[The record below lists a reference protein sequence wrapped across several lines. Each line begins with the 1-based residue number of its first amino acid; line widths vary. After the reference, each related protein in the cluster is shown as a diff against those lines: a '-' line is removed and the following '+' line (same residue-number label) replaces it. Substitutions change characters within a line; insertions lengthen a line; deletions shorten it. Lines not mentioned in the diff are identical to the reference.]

1 MSEMIAYCGLDCSK
15 CDAFIATQAG
25 NIAQKEKIAE
35 RWSRELNMEFTSE
48 DITCDGCKSDR
59 ISAWCRSVC
68 KIRPCAIGNGVN
80 TCAHCADYRCEQLDE
95 FLTDEPEARTTLD
108 KIRKAGHS
116 TKKHALWF
124 L

>member
-48 DITCDGCKSDR
+48 DITCDGCKSER
-59 ISAWCRSVC
+59 LSRWCQNVC
-68 KIRPCAIGNGVN
+68 KVRPCAVGNGVS
-80 TCAHCADYRCEQLDE
+80 TCANCNAYACENLNE
-95 FLTDEPEARTTLD
+95 ILSDEPEAKAVLD
-108 KIRKAGHS
+108 EIRKLYSGRY
-116 TKKHALWF
+116 TL
-124 L
+124 